1 MDVGI
6 YIFGISRCYFFF
18 SNFLCWGSRIIYI
31 ISPFDIIADFIPI
44 AGQLDDILS
53 IIIGVSLLLIFSP
66 SNVVFEHLDNL
77 TSQKFS
83 KSQNKDTIIEG
94 TSKIIEEDEGK
105 NWK

>member
-1 MDVGI
+1 MDNRVPI
-6 YIFGISRCYFFF
+6 RTKLIVPIT
-18 SNFLCWGSRIIYI
+18 LIYI

-53 IIIGVSLLLIFSP
+53 LIIGVSLLLIFSP